1 MLTFLYFELRAL
13 FAHTFVWILVGLLAV
28 LMWFATYNGYK
39 RVDAQKALIQEVK
52 QIEKAFYEKNRL
64 ALDSI
69 ERGLRLAI
77 PEPLWYTDPANPLPM
92 SAFRGAGKYGILP
105 PAPFALVSTGQ
116 SDLFPFYS
124 KVAIGSVNVGKD
136 NEHFEN
142 PFHTA
147 TGQFDLA
154 FVCVFILP
162 LLIIATSYNILSA
175 EYEQGTW
182 QVLRAMPIDMRRW
195 LAQKVL
201 FRYAFFTALCSL
213 LLGIC
218 LSLYAVPVGKAEMTW
233 LLCGL
238 AVYMAFWFAVGFGV
252 NLWSRSSANN
262 ALILLGV
269 WLLFAVVLP
278 STAHLLATYLYPV
291 PSRVV
296 YVNALRQA
304 DQKAEKEESKILD
317 AFYAK
322 NPQLTR
328 KTNDVAKT
336 WRDVWYERFAL
347 MEYNQTLQQDIQE
360 SFAQKAS
367 AQRQFAQYFAYTSP
381 AILLQ
386 NHFNN
391 IAQTDTQTYLTF
403 QEQLKNYEKRWTAY
417 FKEKFMQNKKL
428 TAKDY
433 AHFPSF

>member
-1 MLTFLYFELRAL
+1 MLTFLYFELKAL
-13 FAHTFVWILVGLLAV
+13 FAHAFVWILVGLLAV

-39 RVDAQKALIQEVK
+39 RAEAQKTLVQEVK
-52 QIEKAFYEKNRL
+52 QLEKAFYEKNRL

-69 ERGLRLAI
+69 ERGLRPAV

-92 SAFRGAGKYGILP
+92 SAFRGAGKYGILL

-124 KVAIGSVNVGKD
+124 KVALGSTNAGKD

-154 FVCVFILP
+154 FVCIFILP

-182 QVLRAMPIDMRRW
+182 QVLRAMPIDIRRW

-201 FRYAFFTALCSL
+201 FRYAFFSILCSL
-213 LLGIC
+213 LLVVC
-218 LSLYAVPVGKAEMTW
+218 LFLYEVPVGKADMGW
-233 LLCGL
+233 LLAGL
-238 AVYMAFWFAVGFGV
+238 GLYMGFWFLIGFGV
-252 NLWSRSSANN
+252 NSWSRSSANN
-262 ALILLGV
+262 ALTLLGV
-269 WLLFAVVLP
+269 WLFFVVVLP
-278 STAHLLATYLYPV
+278 STVHLLATYSYPV

-296 YVNALRQA
+296 YVNAIRQA
-304 DQKAEKEESKILD
+304 EQKAEKEESKLLD
-317 AFYAK
+317 AFYAQ
-322 NPQLTR
+322 NPQLKR
-328 KTNDVAKT
+328 KTNDAEKD

-347 MEYNQTLQQDIQE
+347 MEYDQKLQQEVQE
-360 SFAQKAS
+360 KFAQKAA

-386 NHFNN
+386 NHFNS
-391 IAQTDTQTYLTF
+391 IAQTDTQTYLKF
-403 QEQLKNYEKRWTAY
+403 QERLKQYEKRWTAY

-428 TAKDY
+428 TAQDY
-433 AHFPSF
+433 KQFPSF